1 MSKNIAPGLLTYLQP
16 ENIGSEKQISEFK
29 ESIGYWCG
37 FCQKTLSDRA
47 KCDTCMVPRL
57 IDFVRPKALV
67 LYHDV
72 KIWLA
77 DNTIIRFTYP
87 NGIEYEYSINV
98 LDITHVE
105 MTRSD
110 MDETSGKIYQTKEVA
125 EVFQKNEKYLSFL
138 IGGKLVPFTT
148 LLTPADAGSAPEE

>member
-1 MSKNIAPGLLTYLQP
+1 MSKNIAPGLLTYFQP

-29 ESIGYWCG
+29 ESIRYWCG
-37 FCQKTLSDRA
+37 VCQKTVPDSTRCND
-47 KCDTCMVPRL
+47 CMVPRL

-67 LYHDV
+67 LYRDM
-72 KIWLA
+72 KLWLA
-77 DNTIIRFTYP
+77 DNTIIRFSYP

-105 MTRSD
+105 MTRAD

-138 IGGKLVPFTT
+138 IGGKLIPFTT
-148 LLTPADAGSAPEE
+148 MLASADADSAPEE